1 MSSTV
6 KLDVRVYPIEE
17 PKGATV
23 AFANVGIDDMLAIS
37 GIRVV
42 NGEKGAFVSMP
53 QTQDKNGEYH
63 NVAAPINDGLKKAL
77 NKAVLAEFKAV
88 MSGQS
93 SEQSVEAKIKG
104 ERENG
109 LDVKV
114 SPIKDPKGSTM
125 AFADITVDNLVAI
138 NSARVVSGENGNFVA
153 MPQSKDKDGNFHD
166 IAFPITS
173 ELRKEINKAV
183 LDGYDKAVNRAA
195 ERPADRGSSF
205 SDRLAEGAQKAA
217 NYTKPAAAAKGAP
230 GLGD

>member
-1 MSSTV
+1 MNSTV

-42 NGEKGAFVSMP
+42 SGEKGAFVSMP

-63 NVAAPINDGLKKAL
+63 NVAEPINDALRKEL

-88 MSGQS
+88 MSGHS
-93 SEQSVEAKIKG
+93 LEQSVDAKIKG
-104 ERENG
+104 ERENS
-109 LDVKV
+109 LDIKV
-114 SPIKDPKGSTM
+114 FPLKDPKSSTV

-138 NSARVVSGENGNFVA
+138 NGARVVSGEKGNFVA

-166 IAFPITS
+166 IAFPITA
-173 ELRKEINKAV
+173 ELRKELNKAV
-183 LDGYDKAVNRAA
+183 LAEYDKAADRPA
-195 ERPADRGSSF
+195 ERGSNF
-205 SDRLAEGAQKAA
+205 SDRLAEGAQKSAQ
-217 NYTKPAAAAKGAP
+217 YTKSAGAVAKGSP

>member
-6 KLDVRVYPIEE
+6 KLDIRVYPIEE

-63 NVAAPINDGLKKAL
+63 NVAAPVNDDLRKEL
-77 NKAVLAEFKAV
+77 NKAVLAEYKAV
-88 MSGQS
+88 MSGHGL
-93 SEQSVEAKIKG
+93 EQSVDAKIKG
-104 ERENG
+104 ERENS

-114 SPIKDPKGSTM
+114 FPLKDPKGATM

-138 NSARVVSGENGNFVA
+138 NGARVVSGEKGDFVA

-166 IAFPITS
+166 IAFPITA
-173 ELRKEINKAV
+173 ELRKELNSAILDEYYKAV
-183 LDGYDKAVNRAA
+183 
-195 ERPADRGSSF
+195 ERSADRGSSF
-205 SDRLAEGAQKAA
+205 SERLAEGAQKSAQ
-217 NYTKPAAAAKGAP
+217 YTKAAGAVAKSAP